1 MSTKLCDMKCEVCS
15 MRWRVQKCRLGA
27 VDIIPFAFLWTCW
40 LTIYSK
46 AFSQLH
52 DMKCEV
58 CTMIRVQKCHL
69 GATAVALFTFLWKGF
84 LTIHSKA
91 FLNIFT
97 SHAHNCMT
105 WSGIQVWAC
114 NAPHSMEVRY
124 YVWIRSIGA
133 RWAPTSSLRPFGPAW
148 LRPLS

>member
-1 MSTKLCDMKCEVCS
+1 MFMSTKLCDMKCEVCS

-97 SHAHNCMT
+97 SHAHTCMT

-114 NAPHSMEVRY
+114 NAPHSN
-124 YVWIRSIGA
+124 IKTING
-133 RWAPTSSLRPFGPAW
+133 TF
-148 LRPLS
+148 